1 MTTRNKRR
9 KESYYYIV
17 KNFPPSYEFYLKKDK
32 IVIVRIPKQT
42 LKRLKE
48 VTKRDKLKN
57 ISNAVRLA
65 VLEFLANREKAGE

>member
-9 KESYYYIV
+9 KESYYYII
-17 KNFPPSYEFYLKKDK
+17 KNFPPSYEFYLNKDK
-32 IVIVRIPKQT
+32 VVVVRIPKQT
-42 LKRLKE
+42 LERLKE

-65 VLEFLANREKAGE
+65 VLEFLANREK